1 MSNPSLGEIIRKNN
15 YSIVFIGVNILE
27 KNPCKKE
34 RKSKS
39 HLAYEKKKKKT
50 KKQPKIAYKAYLL
63 FVDFF

>member
-1 MSNPSLGEIIRKNN
+1 MQ
-15 YSIVFIGVNILE
+15 
-27 KNPCKKE
+27 E

-39 HLAYEKKKKKT
+39 HLAYEKK